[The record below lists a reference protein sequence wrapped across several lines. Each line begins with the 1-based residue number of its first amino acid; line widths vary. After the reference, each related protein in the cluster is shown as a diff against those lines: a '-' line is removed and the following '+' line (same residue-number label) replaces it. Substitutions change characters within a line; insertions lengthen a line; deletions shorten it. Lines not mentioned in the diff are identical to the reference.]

1 MKHTI
6 RQHGQLTQIDCE
18 LGTNVRDK
26 NGVEL
31 VEGDLV
37 KVDVDAIRHSNEY
50 GLGEFE
56 YNPPADNLTTVFY
69 RCGEFVLMWDVD
81 DGVTWSSLCEIAAFK
96 GRERF
101 IEVIGHANQ

>member
-6 RQHGQLTQIDCE
+6 RQNGRLMQVDCD
-18 LGTNVRDK
+18 LGSGVYDK

-37 KVDVDAIRHSNEY
+37 KVDVDSIRHSNEY
-50 GLGEFE
+50 GFCEFD
-56 YNPPADNLTTVFY
+56 YNPPADNLITVSY
-69 RCGEFVLMWDVD
+69 QCGEFVLMWDVG
-81 DGVTWSSLCEIAAFK
+81 DGVTWISLCEVAAFK

-101 IEVIGHANQ
+101 IEKI